1 MTGWQDLEAWVTVTS
16 VAWNEQMK
24 CDSSCFI
31 LHPAVGLPTLPSCA
45 DPSKSIQMQDSAL
58 LFWSHVQGTGGSFP
72 SEGNLSD
79 LIYVVSFSCTSRG
92 RRDCCVQQL
101 PKVMRIYSLQLTSSH
116 KVLSWLYLFM
126 VPSWC
131 RFVRCIWSRFFFF
144 LFHCNW
150 GWIVHSDDEKL
161 PHYILHSNSHLIYSM
176 YAKRYCWFEIRRLLY
191 TDSSFLG
198 KNCLKNVW
206 PISQQA

>member
-1 MTGWQDLEAWVTVTS
+1 MNSFWRM
-16 VAWNEQMK
+16 NEWMN
-24 CDSSCFI
+24 SSCFI

-45 DPSKSIQMQDSAL
+45 DPSKSIQMQDSVL

-72 SEGNLSD
+72 SEGNLSN
-79 LIYVVSFSCTSRG
+79 LIYVVSFSYTSRG

-131 RFVRCIWSRFFFF
+131 RFVRCIWSLFFFPPS
-144 LFHCNW
+144 LQLRMN
-150 GWIVHSDDEKL
+150 
-161 PHYILHSNSHLIYSM
+161 
-176 YAKRYCWFEIRRLLY
+176 
-191 TDSSFLG
+191 SSFRWWKAAPLYFTF
-198 KNCLKNVW
+198 KFTFN
-206 PISQQA
+206 I